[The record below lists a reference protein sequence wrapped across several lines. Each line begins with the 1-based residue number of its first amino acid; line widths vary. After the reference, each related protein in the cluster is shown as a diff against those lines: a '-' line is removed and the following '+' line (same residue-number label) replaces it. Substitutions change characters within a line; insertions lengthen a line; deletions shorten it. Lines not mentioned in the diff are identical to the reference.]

1 MADRKFKKSWIALL
15 AAAALT
21 AGALAPSASS
31 PTVTEAI
38 VYGVPIDREQ
48 LVAPLIEAYGLNML
62 MQLIQLQAAR
72 HDAQMAKIA
81 VTAQDISAE
90 RAILMKGLAADA
102 DPKDYDQLLTQLLQ
116 QQGISHAQF
125 DIVVE
130 TNAILRKM
138 AEPLC
143 AGKISDANVKQ
154 AFDLQYGAKV
164 QIRDIKVN
172 RLLDAQQARQM
183 LARGVLFEQVAQQL
197 SVDPQ
202 TRALGGLWPP
212 FSDAS
217 SEVSDAIKEQAFAL
231 KEGDISDVI
240 STDNV
245 YHVIKVEK
253 KFDPAF
259 AKFDEPTKVYLRKQ
273 LEEKLLQ
280 GEIKYLR
287 ANLARE
293 VIQPGV
299 LDIKD
304 PQLKAQFDARLAERQ
319 RQAKENEK
327 ASQEQMLRHL
337 IPSSQPTT
345 HP

>member
-1 MADRKFKKSWIALL
+1 MPDRKFKKSWIALV

-21 AGALAPSASS
+21 AGALAPSASA
-31 PTVTEAI
+31 PTVTEAL
-38 VYGVPIDREQ
+38 VYGIPIDREQ

-62 MQLIQLQAAR
+62 MQMIQLQVAR
-72 HDAQMAKIA
+72 HDAQMAKISVGA
-81 VTAQDISAE
+81 PEIAAE
-90 RAILMKGLAADA
+90 RAIMMKGFFADA

-143 AGKISDANVKQ
+143 AGKITDANVKQ

-183 LARGVLFEQVAQQL
+183 LARGMPFEQVAQQL

-212 FSDAS
+212 FSSAS
-217 SEVSDAIKEQAFAL
+217 VDVTDAIKDQAFAL
-231 KEGDISDVI
+231 KEGDISDAI

-253 KFDPAF
+253 KFAPAF
-259 AKFDEPTKVYLRKQ
+259 AKFDDPTKAYLHKQ

-304 PQLKAQFDARLAERQ
+304 PLLKSQFDKRLEESQ

-327 ASQEQMLRHL
+327 ATQEQMLRNL
-337 IPSSQPTT
+337 VPTT
-345 HP
+345 QPIHP